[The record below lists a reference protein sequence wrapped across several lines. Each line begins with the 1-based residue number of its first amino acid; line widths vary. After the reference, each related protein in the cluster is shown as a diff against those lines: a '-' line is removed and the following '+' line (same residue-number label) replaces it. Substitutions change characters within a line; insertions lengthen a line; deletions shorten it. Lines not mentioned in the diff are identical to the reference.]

1 MKARDERIYLAIDL
15 KSFFASVECA
25 DRGLDPLTANLVVAD
40 ETKTEKTICLAVSPS
55 MKSYGLGGR
64 CRLFEVQEVVRN
76 VKMRTGEVVE
86 YIVAPPR
93 MARYMEVSAQIYNIY
108 LDFVSG
114 DDIFAY
120 SVDEVFIDV
129 TTYLDVYGMTAREL
143 AVKMIRAVLKET
155 GITATCG
162 IGTNMYLAKVAMD
175 IVAKHV
181 EADSDGVRI
190 AELDEISY
198 RKCLWDHKPLRD
210 FWRVGPATAK
220 KLSANGMHTMGD
232 VARMSITNQEWFYK
246 IFGVDAEILIDHAW
260 GVEPTTVADVKA
272 YKPIAKSICEGQV
285 LQEAYPHDKAR
296 IIVMEMADSVM
307 YQLVDKGLVTDLI
320 NLDIGFDREN
330 CDKGIFKG
338 VPKVDHYGRLVPP
351 PAHGSHRLEVATN
364 LGSVIT
370 ESTLEIFERIT
381 DPTLSI
387 RRISITAGNLK
398 EDGGAVQFD
407 LFSDVEKQES
417 EKNLQEALLSIKKRY
432 GKNAV
437 LKGTN
442 FEDGATMRE
451 RNGQIGGHKA

>member
-1 MKARDERIYLAIDL
+1 MNNKVYLAIDL

-25 DRGLDPLTANLVVAD
+25 DRGLDPLTTNLVVAD
-40 ETKTEKTICLAVSPS
+40 ESKTEKTICLAVSHYL
-55 MKSYGLGGR
+55 KAYGLGGR
-64 CRLFEVQEVVRN
+64 CRLFEVGEVVRN
-76 VKMRTGEVVE
+76 VKNRTGETVE

-120 SVDEVFIDV
+120 SVDEVFIDA
-129 TTYLDVYGMTAREL
+129 TPYLKAYGLTAHEL
-143 AVKMIRAVLKET
+143 AVKMIRAVLAAT

-181 EADSDGVRI
+181 EADEDGVRI
-190 AELDEISY
+190 AELNEMSY
-198 RKCLWDHKPLRD
+198 RQILWDHKPLRD
-210 FWRVGPATAK
+210 FWRIGPATAK
-220 KLSANGMHTMGD
+220 KLNANGMHTMGD
-232 VARMSITNQEWFYK
+232 VARMSLHNQEWFYK
-246 IFGVDAEILIDHAW
+246 TFGIDAEILIDHAW
-260 GVEPTTVADVKA
+260 GLEPTTVAEVKA
-272 YKPIAKSICEGQV
+272 YKPMAKSICEGQV
-285 LQEAYPHDKAR
+285 LQEAYTNEKAR
-296 IIVMEMADSVM
+296 IIVMEMADSIM

-320 NLDIGFDREN
+320 NLDIGCDREN

-338 VPKVDHYGRLVPP
+338 VPKLDHYGRLVPP
-351 PAHGSHRLEVATN
+351 PAHGSHRLEVASN

-370 ESTLEIFERIT
+370 SATLEIFDRIT
-381 DPTLSI
+381 EPELSI
-387 RRISITAGNLK
+387 RRISITAGNLV

-407 LFSDVEKQES
+407 LFSDVEKQEN

-432 GKNAV
+432 GKNAI

-442 FEDGATMRE
+442 FEDGATMRQ
-451 RNGQIGGHKA
+451 RNEQIGGHKA